1 MVRHPR
7 RIAPAIALTVALA
20 AAPASARTGAAP
32 AHDPRPRSQVLAGVS
47 SSSPSAETRGD
58 APARPAAALLGVSS
72 GSAGHGDRIS
82 QDTNVDPNPKGNGA
96 DGSAQ
101 QLELIRTVPT

>member
-7 RIAPAIALTVALA
+7 RIGPAIALTVALA

-47 SSSPSAETRGD
+47 SSSPSAETGATLPHD
-58 APARPAAALLGVSS
+58 PRPRS
-72 GSAGHGDRIS
+72 
-82 QDTNVDPNPKGNGA
+82 
-96 DGSAQ
+96 
-101 QLELIRTVPT
+101 